1 MKCNRVNLDLTFSAA
16 LAGLL
21 LSLAPSA
28 AHGHGNNPKNTSDT
42 APDLGGGGGGG
53 GPPPFD
59 PSPTTGGGGGE
70 SSGSD
75 TLFFGP
81 SGGAAL
87 GLPLLDAITSSPDVL
102 VFVGVDATLG
112 DVLQRSLQV
121 LFDPATVGTDFT
133 LPADDAALRNI
144 IDVDGFGIVDGTG
157 APGGLAPNVIPA
169 PATLALLGL
178 AAAAA
183 RRRRRRADT

>member
-28 AHGHGNNPKNTSDT
+28 AHGHGNNPKNTFDT
-42 APDLGGGGGGG
+42 APDLGGGGGG
-53 GPPPFD
+53 PPQLD

-75 TLFFGP
+75 ALFFGP
-81 SGGAAL
+81 SGGAGL
-87 GLPLLDAITSSPDVL
+87 GLAILDARTTSPDVL

-133 LPADDAALRNI
+133 LPADDTALRII
-144 IDVDGFGIVDGTG
+144 IDVDRFGIVDGTG
-157 APGGLAPNVIPA
+157 APGGLAANVIPA

-178 AAAAA
+178 AAAVA

>member
-42 APDLGGGGGGG
+42 APDLGGGGGG
-53 GPPPFD
+53 PPPFD
-59 PSPTTGGGGGE
+59 PSPATGGGEGE

-75 TLFFGP
+75 ALFFGP
-81 SGGAAL
+81 SGGAGL

-112 DVLQRSLQV
+112 DVLDGSLQV
-121 LFDPATVGTDFT
+121 LFDPATVGTDFI
-133 LPADDAALRNI
+133 LPVDQAAVLI
-144 IDVDGFGIVDGTG
+144 VVDVDGFGIVDGTG
-157 APGGLAPNVIPA
+157 VPGGLAPNVIPA
-169 PATLALLGL
+169 PGTLALLGL

-183 RRRRRRADT
+183 RRRRRRANT